1 MLTTFQR
8 HRSEFEKEAELA
20 HRQHT
25 MRASRPLIDSAPALP
40 STSKIISQHIVSL
53 RRNSTFSGRDSLLEQ
68 LKNYLSAPKCSQ
80 GAEPVSCLLHGM
92 GGIGKTQTALEYT
105 YRYQE
110 IYNHIFWLP
119 AETTSELVQAYSL
132 ISVMVIALGLTSS
145 SSTLDAIQTAR
156 TWLETTGMGTLYV
169 NNQRNKL
176 KKPSI

>member
-1 MLTTFQR
+1 
-8 HRSEFEKEAELA
+8 
-20 HRQHT
+20 
-25 MRASRPLIDSAPALP
+25 
-40 STSKIISQHIVSL
+40 
-53 RRNSTFSGRDSLLEQ
+53 
-68 LKNYLSAPKCSQ
+68 
-80 GAEPVSCLLHGM
+80 M